1 MQMITVTESARS
13 KIIEIL
19 NEEDN
24 PNVHLRTFI
33 EGGGCSGFQYGFVI
47 VEDQDPSDLVVE
59 LNGTHNLLVDFVS
72 MQYLEGCSIDYVEGA
87 LGEHFT
93 IDNPNAE
100 TTCGCGSSFG
110 V

>member
-1 MQMITVTESARS
+1 MITVTESARS

-59 LNGTHNLLVDFVS
+59 LNDTHNLLVDFVS

-87 LGEHFT
+87 LGEQFV

-110 V
+110 I

>member
-1 MQMITVTESARS
+1 MITVTESARS

-19 NEEDN
+19 SEEDN

-59 LNGTHNLLVDFVS
+59 LNDTHTLLVDFVS

-87 LGEHFT
+87 LGEQFV